1 MIVRCFQNK
10 TKIIFILIIVSATYT
25 YAQHSTYWNQKARMY
40 SILPNESNEI
50 IFLGDSITD
59 RCEWFEL
66 FSNPNVRNRGLSGDK
81 TSGVLDR
88 LSEITESKPSK
99 VFIMIGVND
108 LRHDVSDSTIKTSYS
123 NIIQKIQ
130 SDSPNTKIILQSVLP
145 VNNDIGDSKTTN
157 QKVNELNN
165 FIKELAVSFDL
176 QFVDIN
182 SKLQNKSGQLD
193 AKYSEDGLHING
205 AAYLVWKSVIED
217 YVNN

>member
-1 MIVRCFQNK
+1 MIVY
-10 TKIIFILIIVSATYT
+10 TKSKLIIVLIIFTTSFSFS
-25 YAQHSTYWNQKARMY
+25 QHSAYWNQKVSMY
-40 SILPNESNEI
+40 SVLPNEPNEI

-66 FSNPNVRNRGLSGDK
+66 FSNPKVKNRGLSGDK
-81 TSGVLDR
+81 TAGVLDR
-88 LSEITESKPSK
+88 LSEITESQPAK

-108 LRHDVSDSTIKTSYS
+108 IRHSVKDSAIVANYKKIIEKIK
-123 NIIQKIQ
+123 

-145 VNNDIGDSKTTN
+145 VNNDIGNPKTTN
-157 QKVNELNN
+157 EKVTELNN
-165 FIKELAVSFDL
+165 YIKKLAVSFDL

-217 YVNN
+217 LVNN

>member
-1 MIVRCFQNK
+1 MIVSCFQNK
-10 TKIIFILIIVSATYT
+10 TKIILILIIVSASFT
-25 YAQHSTYWNQKARMY
+25 YAQHSTYWNQKASMY

-88 LSEITESKPSK
+88 LSEITESQPAK

-108 LRHDVSDSTIKTSYS
+108 IRHSVKDSAIVTNYKRIIEKIK
-123 NIIQKIQ
+123 
-130 SDSPNTKIILQSVLP
+130 SDSPNTEVILQSVLP

>member
-1 MIVRCFQNK
+1 MVSYFQNK
-10 TKIIFILIIVSATYT
+10 IKTIFILIIVSASFT
-25 YAQHSTYWNQKARMY
+25 YAQHSAYWNQKVSMY
-40 SILPNESNEI
+40 SILPNEPKEI

-66 FSNPNVRNRGLSGDK
+66 FSNPFIRNRGLSGDK

-108 LRHDVSDSTIKTSYS
+108 LRHDVSDSTIKANYV
-123 NIIQKIQ
+123 NIIGKIK
-130 SDSPNTKIILQSVLP
+130 SDSPDTKIILQSILP

-157 QKVNELNN
+157 LKVNSFNN
-165 FIKELAVSFDL
+165 YIKNLAVDFKIPY
-176 QFVDIN
+176 VDIN
-182 SKLQNKSGQLD
+182 TELLNSSGQLG

-205 AAYLVWKSVIED
+205 DGYLVWKSVIEE